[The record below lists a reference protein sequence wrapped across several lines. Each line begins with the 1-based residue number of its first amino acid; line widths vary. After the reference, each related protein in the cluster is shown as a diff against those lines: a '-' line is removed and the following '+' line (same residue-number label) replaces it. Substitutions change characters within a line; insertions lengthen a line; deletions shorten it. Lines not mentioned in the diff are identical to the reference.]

1 MNILDRFPVFRNK
14 AAKSKRITEGS
25 NVTRPGATV
34 ILTQPQRFGIGLGD
48 YMQDRKSTRLN
59 SSHKTESRMPS
70 SA

>member
-48 YMQDRKSTRLN
+48 YMQARIC
-59 SSHKTESRMPS
+59 
-70 SA
+70 SAWYKNGKAEY

>member
-48 YMQDRKSTRLN
+48 LCRL
-59 SSHKTESRMPS
+59 SAVLKT
-70 SA
+70 